1 MGRGSR
7 WEVHGE
13 DHIVT
18 LLQKICPI
26 FHLEIDEIL
35 SNANKRAEDG
45 PNFCGLL
52 IISELYTWTPS
63 CRRFRFIPVVSNEKY
78 MTRSL
83 ESRKECE

>member
-1 MGRGSR
+1 MVRIISL
-7 WEVHGE
+7 HCY
-13 DHIVT
+13 T
-18 LLQKICPI
+18 KIWPI
-26 FHLEIDEIL
+26 FHLEFDEIL
-35 SNANKRAEDG
+35 SNVNKRAEDEDG
-45 PNFCGLL
+45 PNFCGVL